1 MQNIP
6 IYQDVYPV
14 QSLSEEERKRI
25 EFERDWESG
34 LTPEEFRKLMK
45 EEIRKRYANYKS
57 RK

>member
-6 IYQDVYPV
+6 TYQNVHPV

-25 EFERDWESG
+25 EFDRDWENG

-45 EEIRKRYANYKS
+45 EEIKKRYANHKPGQ
-57 RK
+57 